1 MEESSTV
8 KKSKYMMKRH
18 SNVQESTNMAVQAP
32 IDRLRTLIL
41 FVFPAL
47 GGLLFGEHLHASN
60 DKVFLECTSARRI
73 DCIL

>member
-8 KKSKYMMKRH
+8 KQCKTTMKRH
-18 SNVQESTNMAVQAP
+18 SNAQESANMAVQAP

-47 GGLLFGEHLHASN
+47 GGLLFGEHSHASN
-60 DKVFLECTSARRI
+60 DSNFSEYRSVR
-73 DCIL
+73 